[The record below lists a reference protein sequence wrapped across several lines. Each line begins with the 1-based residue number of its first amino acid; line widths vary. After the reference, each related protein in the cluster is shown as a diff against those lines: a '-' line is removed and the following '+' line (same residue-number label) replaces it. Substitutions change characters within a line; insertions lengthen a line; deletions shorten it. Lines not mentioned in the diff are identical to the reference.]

1 MDIQDGR
8 AGSRGA
14 RDKQAFGQVR
24 PLHEGVSDGSA
35 DIDLAGASQ
44 LQEYVKRTVDLAP
57 PLTHEQRD
65 HLAHL
70 LRPNEGSQTRAAG

>member
-8 AGSRGA
+8 EWSRGA
-14 RDKQAFGQVR
+14 QGKQSLEKVTPG
-24 PLHEGVSDGSA
+24 HEGDSDGSA
-35 DIDLAGASQ
+35 RNDLAGAVQ

-57 PLTHEQRD
+57 PLTHEQRN
-65 HLAHL
+65 HLALL

>member
-24 PLHEGVSDGSA
+24 PIHEGVSDGSA

-65 HLAHL
+65 HLALL

>member
-14 RDKQAFGQVR
+14 RDEQAFGQVR
-24 PLHEGVSDGSA
+24 PIHEGVSDGSA

-57 PLTHEQRD
+57 PLTHE
-65 HLAHL
+65 
-70 LRPNEGSQTRAAG
+70 

>member
-14 RDKQAFGQVR
+14 RGKQALGQVR
-24 PLHEGVSDGSA
+24 PGHEGASDGSA
-35 DIDLAGASQ
+35 YGHLAGASP
-44 LQEYVKRTVDLAP
+44 LQEYVKRIVDVAP

-65 HLAHL
+65 HLALL
-70 LRPNEGSQTRAAG
+70 LRPHEGSQTRAAG

>member
-14 RDKQAFGQVR
+14 RGKQALGQVR
-24 PLHEGVSDGSA
+24 PSHEGASDGSA
-35 DIDLAGASQ
+35 FIDLAGASQ
-44 LQEYVKRTVDLAP
+44 LQEYVKRIVDLAP

-65 HLAHL
+65 HLALL

>member
-24 PLHEGVSDGSA
+24 PIHEGASDGSA
-35 DIDLAGASQ
+35 YIDLAGAIQ
-44 LQEYVKRTVDLAP
+44 LQEYVKRIVDLAP

-65 HLAHL
+65 QLAHL

>member
-1 MDIQDGR
+1 MDIQDGL

-14 RDKQAFGQVR
+14 QGKQALQQVR
-24 PLHEGVSDGSA
+24 PSHEGAPDGSA
-35 DIDLAGASQ
+35 LVHLAGASQ
-44 LQEYVKRTVDLAP
+44 LQEYVKRIVDVAP

-65 HLAHL
+65 HLALL